1 MGDIVSLTHYATDI
15 AAFMACGEIRG
26 RVLAPPY
33 PVTMTVEVSV
43 LYRPDLLIE
52 ITAVA
57 KIPQNR
63 FVPPSEA
70 QAMHR

>member
-1 MGDIVSLTHYATDI
+1 MGDIVSLTHYTTDI

-26 RVLAPPY
+26 RFFAPPY
-33 PVTMTVEVSV
+33 PVTTMVEVSA

-52 ITAVA
+52 ITTVA
-57 KIPQNR
+57 KIPQDR
-63 FVPPSEA
+63 FVSPSEA